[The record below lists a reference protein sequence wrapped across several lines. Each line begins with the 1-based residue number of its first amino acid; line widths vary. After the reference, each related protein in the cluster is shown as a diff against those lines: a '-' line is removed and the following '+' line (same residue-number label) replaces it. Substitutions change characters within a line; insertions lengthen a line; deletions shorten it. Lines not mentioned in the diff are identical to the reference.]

1 MHPPQ
6 NPQRRLRIPKW
17 LVPAVA
23 YTSAIASL
31 FWVFHAFDYRQLE
44 QDVRALHWGWV
55 ALGIV
60 LNLAVYV
67 VDAWRWAVL
76 LCPAESVP
84 VSECVKAVFV
94 GQVANGVFPAK
105 AGEIVRCYLLSFWTD
120 TPLSLALTSDAI
132 ARVMDGICLV
142 AGFYLVTAGLE
153 VPRHLREKFA
163 LWRDGTFILAIVV
176 AVLSALFLFVLF
188 RREHASSLVSG
199 NKWAARFTQLLHE
212 IHQLGDVRVLRT
224 GLAISVLYLFL
235 PVLSVWCLFRAY
247 AFDFGLLQAGVVLII
262 IHIGTILPNAPAN
275 LGSFQ
280 VFATV
285 ALGLLH
291 AEQTEAKIFSLILYF
306 THTLPQIAVGALV
319 LLFTG
324 LKLGEVHLHAKRA
337 EHARKA
343 PVGCD
348 RHVP

>member
-163 LWRDGTFILAIVV
+163 L
-176 AVLSALFLFVLF
+176 
-188 RREHASSLVSG
+188 
-199 NKWAARFTQLLHE
+199 
-212 IHQLGDVRVLRT
+212 
-224 GLAISVLYLFL
+224 YLFL

-348 RHVP
+348 RQVP